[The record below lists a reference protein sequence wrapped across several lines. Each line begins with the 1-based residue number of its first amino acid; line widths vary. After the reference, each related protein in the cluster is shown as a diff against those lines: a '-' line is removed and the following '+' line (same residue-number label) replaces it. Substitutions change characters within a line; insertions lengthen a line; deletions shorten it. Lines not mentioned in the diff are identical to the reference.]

1 MPRAAGRF
9 LFPETYQTFVRK
21 SIDIYRTNVYNPIR
35 TNVLNN
41 RMVIRMKEKRRH
53 HYRIANPVRF
63 FVFIFICT
71 MILSFA
77 AFTVLGSGRAE
88 ASSARTYAQVT
99 VSEDDTLW
107 GLIEKYNPDG
117 RVSVRSAIYDVC
129 EINDIDAGDI
139 NPGDKLFIP
148 VY

>member
-1 MPRAAGRF
+1 
-9 LFPETYQTFVRK
+9 
-21 SIDIYRTNVYNPIR
+21 
-35 TNVLNN
+35 
-41 RMVIRMKEKRRH
+41 MVIRMKEKRRH

-107 GLIEKYNPDG
+107 GLIKKYNPDG
-117 RVSVRSAIYDVC
+117 RVNVRSAIYDVC

>member
-1 MPRAAGRF
+1 
-9 LFPETYQTFVRK
+9 
-21 SIDIYRTNVYNPIR
+21 
-35 TNVLNN
+35 
-41 RMVIRMKEKRRH
+41 MKETGRH

-77 AFTVLGSGRAE
+77 AFTVLGTGRAE

-107 GLIEKYNPDG
+107 GLVEKYNPDG
-117 RVSVRSAIYDVC
+117 RVNVRSAIYDVC

-139 NPGDKLFIP
+139 QPGDTLFIP